1 MATNLRLGPTTEA
14 ALRAESERTGL
25 SQQQLIRDAIDQY
38 LDVEAGR
45 QRRSLEEL
53 YRAGILLPP
62 RPYVHSGAEPL
73 TLPAG
78 MTSADLLD
86 REDRF

>member
-1 MATNLRLGPTTEA
+1 MATNLRLDQTTEA
-14 ALRAESERTGL
+14 ALRAESERTGR
-25 SQQQLIRDAIDQY
+25 SQQQLMREAINQY
-38 LDVEAGR
+38 LDVESAR
-45 QRRSLEEL
+45 PRRSLEEL

-73 TLPAG
+73 TLPPG